1 MHPVCQENAVR
12 ERNPP
17 LNDIIEAG
25 IIPKLVDFLGYH
37 DNSTLQFEAAWALT
51 NIASGTSEQTKAVV
65 DGGAVPAF
73 IALISSPHMQISEQA
88 VWALGNIA
96 GDGPLYRDSLIKCD
110 VIPPLLALVT
120 PQTPV
125 GFLRNITWTLSN
137 LCRNKN
143 PYPPMKAVL
152 AILPTLALLLYHEDR
167 DILSDACWAMSYLT
181 DGANDRIDV
190 VVQTGVVDRLI
201 YLMNSEELGI
211 LTPALRTVGNIV
223 TGTDKQTQVAIDAGV
238 LSILPRLLRHQKSSV
253 QREAAWTLSNIA
265 AGPAP
270 QIQQLITC
278 GLLPPL
284 VELLN
289 KGDFKAQKEAVWAI
303 TNYTS
308 GGTVEQVVQ
317 LVHSGVLEPLLNLL
331 TIKDSKT
338 ILVILD
344 AISNIFLA
352 AEKLSELDKLCLA
365 VEELGGLE
373 KIEALQTHDNH
384 MVYHA
389 ALALIEKYF
398 SGEQP
403 LLQGRYELQLQHQ
416 MQGTVL
422 NLSAVSCTE
431 GKATSK
437 QKNRVCPLCK
447 EKLPRLYSK
456 KICQPCID
464 RTVAEESS
472 SLLQN
477 IKTIIREEVKSTVKE
492 QLKQH
497 HTKET
502 SPPPTS
508 EQGSDIDSGDEPGAL
523 TPSDASDLDSSDEEY
538 GHPCFQS
545 EDIGKLLKL
554 VRTTMGVETPREPRT
569 IQDTMFS
576 NLEEKKRKFF
586 SLPR

>member
-1 MHPVCQENAVR
+1 MSPTNDADDRMKKFKNKGKDAAELRRRRAEVSVELRKAKKDDQILKRRNVTSFPEDGELSPEQKSQQVITPLSLDDIVKGIHSGNHDLELKCTQSARKMLSR

-17 LNDIIEAG
+17 LNDIIDAG
-25 IIPKLVDFLGYH
+25 LIPKLVDFLGYH

-96 GDGPLYRDSLIKCD
+96 GDGPLYRDSLITCD

-120 PQTPV
+120 PQTPI

-152 AILPTLALLLYHEDR
+152 AILPTLTQLLYHEDR

-181 DGANDRIDV
+181 DGSNDRIDV
-190 VVQTGVVDRLI
+190 VVQTGAVDRLI
-201 YLMNSEELGI
+201 QLMHSEELGI

-223 TGTDKQTQVAIDAGV
+223 TGTDKQTQVAIDAGI

-253 QREAAWTLSNIA
+253 QREAAWTLSNIS

-289 KGDFKAQKEAVWAI
+289 KGDFKAQKEAVWAV

-352 AEKLSELDKLCLA
+352 AEKLSELDKLCLV

-398 SGEQP
+398 SGEEAEDMAALEP
-403 LLQGRYELQLQHQ
+403 E
-416 MQGTVL
+416 
-422 NLSAVSCTE
+422 
-431 GKATSK
+431 ATRDTYTFQAPSGQK
-437 QKNRVCPLCK
+437 QAFN
-447 EKLPRLYSK
+447 
-456 KICQPCID
+456 
-464 RTVAEESS
+464 
-472 SLLQN
+472 
-477 IKTIIREEVKSTVKE
+477 
-492 QLKQH
+492 
-497 HTKET
+497 
-502 SPPPTS
+502 
-508 EQGSDIDSGDEPGAL
+508 
-523 TPSDASDLDSSDEEY
+523 
-538 GHPCFQS
+538 F
-545 EDIGKLLKL
+545 
-554 VRTTMGVETPREPRT
+554 
-569 IQDTMFS
+569 
-576 NLEEKKRKFF
+576 
-586 SLPR
+586 